1 MRDKQV
7 AGYEAD
13 HDAFL
18 AAVETH
24 AATAVAI
31 LGDESCAPSA
41 CNVGLTLFATLEAFL
56 IVVDGHA
63 GRAHVGDPVRQALFD
78 KHKIFF
84 ADAKFLSDYTV
95 ARVEKFVEGLPT
107 HLIER
112 GVRAY
117 SPFTTVQVKNAF
129 HCDRP
134 AR

>member
-1 MRDKQV
+1 MHVPEHLSDIL
-7 AGYEAD
+7 AD
-13 HDAFL
+13 FGDIPT
-18 AAVETH
+18 ERSG
-24 AATAVAI
+24 TA
-31 LGDESCAPSA
+31 
-41 CNVGLTLFATLEAFL
+41 
-56 IVVDGHA
+56 GHA
-63 GRAHVGDPVRQALFD
+63 GRAHVGDPVRQHIFE

-95 ARVEKFVEGLPT
+95 ARVEKVVEALPT